1 MGLAGALGLQA
12 AAQLLE
18 LPLRPLPRLLG
29 LLAPAAL
36 LRELRLQCGLG
47 PLCELQ
53 AHPGRLRPPR
63 LLHEPVREGADS
75 VSGAFGGDLRGM
87 GRDAVVPRRLRPP
100 LPRVP
105 EGLEAVH
112 GNSSR
117 PLHPFTFGFS
127 VKIAALDL
135 PADGPRG
142 YPQSPRRLLRR
153 DPPGL
158 RGDLGRDLPEIFASS
173 PRGSLAGCR
182 ASSSASSALPRSSL
196 GGSGAG
202 RGVGSVGGGAS
213 WPPREEAARPGR
225 RATGSSSR
233 PCPRSSCLRSRRP
246 RASPGRD
253 RGRAAVSSRRPL
265 ACSNGPLP
273 PGSQHTLP
281 TPPAHLAA
289 PRRAQKAVMLLRVG

>member
-117 PLHPFTFGFS
+117 PLHPFTFRFS

-202 RGVGSVGGGAS
+202 RGVGSVGGGGVVAS
-213 WPPREEAARPGR
+213 TGGGGTSGSPRNGILQTSVFPVLAPSISP
-225 RATGSSSR
+225 SSSISR
-233 PCPRSSCLRSRRP
+233 TRSGESRSI
-246 RASPGRD
+246 
-253 RGRAAVSSRRPL
+253 
-265 ACSNGPLP
+265 
-273 PGSQHTLP
+273 
-281 TPPAHLAA
+281 LAA
-289 PRRAQKAVMLLRVG
+289 SSSV